1 MRKFFTRYLAVL
13 ALIGTSLAPVPVAV
27 AQEDDGTSNARQTAS
42 TEEVDDIEAAME
54 QVNTKP
60 AKPSRLSKEKWSKI
74 NYSRVYKRRQNNGL
88 PAEIRLAPQAV
99 RSRDPALQVA
109 DITSTVPQPEA
120 ESVLLTYIDSFSG
133 NIPTSMPDI
142 SILFNDADVANA
154 KAVSTGQIVFQAG
167 ILDDVKYIDQAAFLL
182 GHELAHIAYDHFKNE
197 ENRRTL
203 NTVVTTATLI
213 AEGGDSQRA
222 SNSDAFVSY
231 LVFSEF
237 LLGPQWSRSNETAA
251 DELGIDLLVSSGM
264 SLEGAR
270 SMFRALAADEAERA
284 RLLEER
290 CGGKPGLGRFFGN
303 AFAISRD
310 KPPLPP
316 ECGASGN
323 LLGSVLTSITKTH
336 ANAEARLN
344 HANEYIASRYPGYS
358 DPGMSDLPPGL
369 KVAIAADGPVL
380 RSSYASRAIDLL
392 NAGEVEL
399 AAHYVIASYDA
410 KDKTTVKPR
419 LAMYYML
426 KRAGRLK
433 EAVDQLDIAVAGG
446 QAAKAVYLLALQER
460 LAVASALDDQT
471 RSEQVGAMF
480 DAVRKRY
487 SNNPLNAIAAAESL
501 AAGKSVDIAHPT
513 ARLQQEMLPKARAA
527 YEHALK
533 LAREAQPLFKDNQEF
548 VLQELEIERLLG
560 TESDTRSRFTE
571 CSGSSDAIIRDYCK
585 DILKRLSAA
594 SAR

>member
-1 MRKFFTRYLAVL
+1 MRNFFTRNLAVL

-27 AQEDDGTSNARQTAS
+27 AQEDDGTSNARQTAT

-290 CGGKPGLGRFFGN
+290 CGGKPGLPATSFFEQTRTLCLICSERPEHRARAFKAHPGRHQQVDTQLVRRRLIRSRPLRAEQKFGKDKIADEGIAVRRALRVSTFGDEGRSGHDRIQCATVLFILEMIVSDVGQFVTQEERRLIDVLHVIEN
-303 AFAISRD
+303 A
-310 KPPLPP
+310 
-316 ECGASGN
+316 
-323 LLGSVLTSITKTH
+323 
-336 ANAEARLN
+336 
-344 HANEYIASRYPGYS
+344 
-358 DPGMSDLPPGL
+358 GL
-369 KVAIAADGPVL
+369 KHDLTGRDGLGIRYIGIVEEDADIWH
-380 RSSYASRAIDLL
+380 RCRD
-392 NAGEVEL
+392 
-399 AAHYVIASYDA
+399 
-410 KDKTTVKPR
+410 
-419 LAMYYML
+419 
-426 KRAGRLK
+426 
-433 EAVDQLDIAVAGG
+433 VAG
-446 QAAKAVYLLALQER
+446 K
-460 LAVASALDDQT
+460 
-471 RSEQVGAMF
+471 
-480 DAVRKRY
+480 
-487 SNNPLNAIAAAESL
+487 
-501 AAGKSVDIAHPT
+501 
-513 ARLQQEMLPKARAA
+513 
-527 YEHALK
+527 
-533 LAREAQPLFKDNQEF
+533 
-548 VLQELEIERLLG
+548 
-560 TESDTRSRFTE
+560 
-571 CSGSSDAIIRDYCK
+571 
-585 DILKRLSAA
+585 
-594 SAR
+594 